1 MTSVIVS
8 FADCDCEDELP
19 SKDTPDE
26 PLFPRREETAN
37 AHADKKATKANAVVK
52 VVVFIFASS
61 FFASSSSLL
70 MLLLF
75 ASWIKGT
82 RSPECENVDTGE
94 TICTARGLNNLSNQV
109 RDDGKKTT
117 REGGKRL

>member
-8 FADCDCEDELP
+8 FADCDCDEP

-70 MLLLF
+70 MLLLLF

-109 RDDGKKTT
+109 RDDGKKS
-117 REGGKRL
+117 RH